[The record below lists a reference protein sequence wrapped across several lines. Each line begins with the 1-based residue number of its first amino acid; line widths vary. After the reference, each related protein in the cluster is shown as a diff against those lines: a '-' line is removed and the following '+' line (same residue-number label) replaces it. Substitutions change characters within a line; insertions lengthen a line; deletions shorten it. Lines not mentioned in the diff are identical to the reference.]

1 MSICSHC
8 VVTHARQGKTK
19 AHVLSEIS
27 SVLKAQEDLE
37 HKLAL
42 VRETSMEQ
50 TRRRTAEEE
59 EIEREK
65 QMVSAEFKAEEE
77 KRMREVEN
85 CRRELEAKVAQLAK
99 EAALMNAAAEEEG
112 RLRKTEEEH
121 RMRELEAEQE
131 RIKALSEEEARRWKA
146 DEDELIFE
154 KQHLEE
160 TLARVKVVVPFSSVL
175 NSTASSSLTSP
186 RSLPPIHPDVT
197 VAIAQTASHLDDEVH
212 RELKPWFCK
221 IGFAENDAENLVVR
235 FSRPSFSV
243 TNRALMLS
251 LDDEDIDD
259 ILEGCPVAHKKIIT
273 KALKREK
280 RVDGEMV
287 P

>member
-1 MSICSHC
+1 M
-8 VVTHARQGKTK
+8 HARQAKTET
-19 AHVLSEIS
+19 HVLSEIS

-42 VRETSMEQ
+42 VRESSVEQ
-50 TRRRTAEEE
+50 TRRRTATED
-59 EIEREK
+59 EIESKKR
-65 QMVSAEFKAEEE
+65 MVSAEFKAEEE
-77 KRMREVEN
+77 KRSREVE
-85 CRRELEAKVAQLAK
+85 EKAAQLANQ
-99 EAALMNAAAEEEG
+99 AAEIKAAAELEG
-112 RLRKTEEEH
+112 RLRKTEEEQ
-121 RMRELEAEQE
+121 RMRQLEEEQA
-131 RIKALSEEEARRWKA
+131 RIKVVLEEEARRWKA

-154 KQHLEE
+154 KQTLEE

-235 FSRPSFSV
+235 FSRPSFGV

-251 LDDEDIDD
+251 LDDEDIED